1 MTARTRAVVQRPQP
15 IQISRH
21 QGEYPP
27 KPHMTSQLPT
37 STVMTSQIHPSMTS
51 QLRHPNPYDYP
62 SATPPLNHDIMPNMR
77 FLILKTD

>member
-1 MTARTRAVVQRPQP
+1 MKQTARTRAVQRPQP
-15 IQISRH
+15 IQIH

-27 KPHMTSQLPT
+27 KTHMTSQLPT
-37 STVMTSQIHPSMTS
+37 STVMTPQIHPSMTS

-77 FLILKTD
+77 Y